1 MPSAGKMDRSIAIQ
15 APTLSAANKYNEK
28 VATYAT
34 FATVYGEKTELS
46 GAQQLLAQQDTNE
59 KIVRFRIYWRSDVN
73 TTCRLI
79 VDGETY
85 GITYIAEVGR
95 RQGLLLTAKAIAA

>member
-1 MPSAGKMDRSIAIQ
+1 MAAGKMDRSIAIQ
-15 APTLSAANKYNEK
+15 APITGAANKYNEK
-28 VATYAT
+28 VPTFTT

-46 GAQQLLAQQDTNE
+46 GTQQLLAQQDIND
-59 KIVRFRIYWRSDVN
+59 KIVKFQIYWRTDVN

-85 GITYIAEVGR
+85 QITYVAEVGR
-95 RQGLLLTAKAIAA
+95 RKGLLLTAKALAA